1 MFYDWDFDVS
11 TQLAMCSGVLSMSVD
26 IIAMV
31 GFV

>member
-1 MFYDWDFDVS
+1 MFYNWEFDVS

-26 IIAMV
+26 ITTLV